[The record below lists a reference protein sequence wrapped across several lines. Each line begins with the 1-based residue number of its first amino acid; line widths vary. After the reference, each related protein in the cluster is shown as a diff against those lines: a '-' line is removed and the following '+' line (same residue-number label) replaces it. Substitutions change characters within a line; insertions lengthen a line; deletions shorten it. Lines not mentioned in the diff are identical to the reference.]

1 MVDVRDPGVRA
12 DLLSKVSKQT
22 DAAEL
27 FWVTKQST
35 PVNFEANKLKEIQ
48 SRETSG
54 IALRVIKDGKIGFS
68 STTNLDDLHVLIDN
82 ALTISPFGPAAKLE
96 FPSKMSYK
104 DLELFDPRISQVS
117 SEDLALYGQRL
128 IDKAIN
134 YWPEVS
140 WDATISKTQVKV
152 GVMNTNGCIG
162 EYEKSIFGM
171 SLNGELI
178 RGTDMLFVWDG
189 YSSCKVESLIDG
201 IITSVSGQL
210 ELATNTVPAP
220 VGDLPVLFT
229 PEAVASVL
237 LSPILAGLNGKS
249 VLQGSSPLV
258 NKLEEKIVDSRFSLT
273 DDPLIGMAPGSRI
286 FDDEGVAS
294 KKVPLLVKG
303 VVTNFLYDLQTAAY
317 ANVETTASAE
327 RSLGTPPSPGS
338 AMLVVD
344 EGDTPKDEI
353 IKSIDNGL
361 LVHGLLGAGQ
371 GNMLG
376 GDFKANILL
385 GYKIEG
391 GKIVGRVKDTM
402 ISGNTY
408 TALNNLI
415 DISNKAEWVGGSLL
429 TPFICCGG
437 ISVASS
443 K

>member
-1 MVDVRDPGVRA
+1 MVDIRDLGFRA
-12 DLLSKVSKQT
+12 DLISKVSKQA

-35 PVNFEANKLKEIQ
+35 PVNFEANNLKEIQ

-68 STTNLDDLHVLIDN
+68 STTNLDDLNVLIEN
-82 ALTISPFGPAAKLE
+82 ALSISSFGPAAKLE
-96 FPSKMSYK
+96 FPRKMSYRS
-104 DLELFDPRISQVS
+104 LEVFDSQISQVS
-117 SEDLALYGQRL
+117 TEDLASYGQSL
-128 IDKAIN
+128 IDGAIN

-140 WDATISKTQVKV
+140 WDATVSKTEVTI
-152 GVMNTNGCIG
+152 GLMNTNGCIG
-162 EYEKSIFGM
+162 EYKKSIFGM

-201 IITSVSGQL
+201 VVTSVSEQL

-220 VGDLPVLFT
+220 VGNLPVLFT

-249 VLQGSSPLV
+249 VLQGSSPLI
-258 NKLEEKIVDSRFSLT
+258 NKLGEKIVDARFSLT
-273 DDPLIGMAPGSRI
+273 DDPLIGMASGSRI

-303 VVTNFLYDLQTAAY
+303 VVTNFLYDLQTAAL
-317 ANVETTASAE
+317 ANVDTTASAE

-385 GYKIEG
+385 GYKIERG
-391 GKIVGRVKDTM
+391 EIVGRVKDTM

-415 DISNKAEWVGGSLL
+415 DISDKAEWVGGSLL

>member
-1 MVDVRDPGVRA
+1 MVDIRDSGFKG
-12 DLLSKVSKQT
+12 DLLSKVAKQA

-27 FWVTKQST
+27 FWITKQST
-35 PVNFEANKLKEIQ
+35 PVHFEANKLKEIQ

-54 IALRVIKDGKIGFS
+54 IALRVIKDGKIGFA

-82 ALTISPFGPAAKLE
+82 ALSISHFGPIAKLE
-96 FPSKMSYK
+96 FPSNMSYK
-104 DLELFDPRISQVS
+104 SLEVFDPQIRQLS
-117 SEDLALYGQRL
+117 SEDLASYGRRL
-128 IDKAIN
+128 IDGALN
-134 YWPEVS
+134 YWPDVS
-140 WDATISKTQVKV
+140 WDATISKTQVTI
-152 GVMNTNGCIG
+152 GVMNTNGCNA
-162 EYEKSIFGM
+162 EYAKSIFGM

-189 YSSCKVESLIDG
+189 YSSCKIEDLIDDVVL
-201 IITSVSGQL
+201 SVSEQL
-210 ELATNTVPAP
+210 DLATNTVPSP
-220 VGDLPVLFT
+220 VGSLPVLFT

-249 VLQGSSPLV
+249 ISQGSSPLA
-258 NKLEEKIVDSRFSLT
+258 NKLGEQIIDSRFSLT
-273 DDPLIGMAPGSRI
+273 DDPFIGMAPGSRI

-303 VVTNFLYDLQTAAY
+303 VVANFIYDLQTAAH

-338 AMLVVD
+338 AMLVVS
-344 EGDTPKDEI
+344 EGDSSKDEI

-402 ISGNTY
+402 ISGNAY

-415 DISNKAEWVGGSLL
+415 EISNKAEWVGGSLL
-429 TPFICCGG
+429 TPFICCDG